1 MAIIK
6 TVRSIT
12 RHDIN
17 TVKTGV
23 NLLDWCVEH
32 HPNCFNFN
40 KVKTVVLC
48 NGLIIADVDELS
60 SEELQKALDFDVNGA
75 DYIEIRQAPRGLI
88 AGSYLLTALAV
99 GAAVVA
105 LPTVINWLID
115 IPELPNN
122 QGASSSSPNAN
133 LKAASN
139 QFRLRQGIPNKSGET
154 FCVPDFIQ
162 PSYFEYVNNLKVVK
176 ELFCVGEGS
185 HSISNIKDG
194 EALISSITGSS
205 ATVYDLVA
213 GDVVPADVQKTV
225 VGSNNIDGQELNA
238 PDAAIYKQTLD
249 IEFIAN
255 NQLKF
260 ADTETVIE
268 DFEWVIGSLFRIS
281 TGLSAGDYE
290 IANITDSGGF
300 YTIETVETTI
310 VTEASA
316 ATDLVRLNDD
326 GDPIDGW
333 TDYIV
338 IREAVGTDDVWFQ
351 ITMPQGI
358 ESKDGKRIEIDIEME
373 VVASL
378 TGSYSTSYLMSAS
391 FAGAD
396 RTEKAKTF
404 KLSDF
409 TGALSDLINADKV
422 EIRAR
427 RSTNKFD
434 GAAAQS
440 VKLEEVQWVV
450 DQDANDF
457 DGLTLLYLERKA
469 TRAALGSRD
478 NKINCIAQRKLK
490 LFDPNTGTVGA
501 TYEVTRQAADYI
513 FYVLYELGGLPLSA
527 IDTDALFDIKDNLP
541 TENLGYFDYSFDDKE
556 ISLEQR
562 IETAAN
568 AMRCTAFKSGRI
580 WSFVRDEEKPLRT
593 ALISPRIMKGY
604 GEESFS
610 FNKPNDKD
618 SVVIRYVD
626 PDENNN
632 KFIERRINQTTGAIE
647 DGRGDNPINIEM
659 DFCRNEAQAI
669 NRAELEIRKIAYI
682 MRSATLEVT
691 VDGLYVNLGDRIG
704 WANPIDND
712 TQHGEILSFSAGDY
726 DTTERFIDNGV
737 DTYYCYTTDEDGLPT
752 SAPFV
757 VAARVDTEFG
767 FTAATGQAYD
777 AVGYT
782 QLGSRYIIAT
792 LDNLNLS
799 DWTVISRSG
808 RNSDGSV
815 TIELSE
821 YNAAVYEE
829 D

>member
-17 TVKTGV
+17 TVKSGA
-23 NLLDWCVEH
+23 NLLDWCVEN
-32 HPNCFNFN
+32 HPNCFNFD

-48 NGLIIADVDELS
+48 NGLMIADVDELS
-60 SEELQKALDFDVNGA
+60 SEELQKSLDFDVNGA
-75 DYIEIRQAPRGLI
+75 DYIEIRQSPRGLI

-99 GAAVVA
+99 GAGIAA

-122 QGASSSSPNAN
+122 QGQSSSSPNAN

-139 QFRLRQGIPNKSGET
+139 QFRLRQGIPNKSGSS
-154 FCVPDFIQ
+154 FCMPDFIQ
-162 PSYFEYVNNLKVVK
+162 PSYFEYVNNLKVIK
-176 ELFCVGEGS
+176 EFFCVGEGS
-185 HSISNIKDG
+185 YDVTNVKDG

-205 ATVYDLVA
+205 SIIYDVVA
-213 GDVVPADVQKTV
+213 GDIVPVGIQKTV
-225 VGSNNIDGQELNA
+225 VGSNNINGQELNA
-238 PDAAIYKQTLD
+238 PDSNIYQQTFD
-249 IEFIAN
+249 VEFIAN

-260 ADTETVIE
+260 ADTETIIE
-268 DFEWVIGSLFRIS
+268 DFELVIG
-281 TGLSAGDYE
+281 GLLRVGSGVNAGDYE
-290 IANITDSGGF
+290 VANIADAGGF

-310 VTEASA
+310 TAAVSAS
-316 ATDLVRLNDD
+316 TDLTRLDED
-326 GDPIDGW
+326 GEPIDGW
-333 TDYIV
+333 TDFIT
-338 IREAVGTDDVWFQ
+338 IREVIGTDDVWFQ
-351 ITMPQGI
+351 IVMPQGI
-358 ESKDGKRIEIDIEME
+358 QDENGDRITIAVEME
-373 VVASL
+373 VRATLTNTSQAL
-378 TGSYSTSYLMSAS
+378 YQITGSFS
-391 FAGAD
+391 GAD

-404 KLSDF
+404 KLSEMV
-409 TGALSDLINADKV
+409 GATPALLAADKI

-427 RSTNKFD
+427 RATNKFD

-450 DQDANDF
+450 NQDTNEF
-457 DGLTLLYLERKA
+457 NGLTLLYLERKA
-469 TRAALGSRD
+469 TRAALGSRE

-490 LFDPNTGTVGA
+490 LFDLNTSTVGS

-513 FYVLYELGGLPLSA
+513 FYVLYELGGLPLTA
-527 IDTDALFDIKDNLP
+527 IDTDALFDIRDNL
-541 TENLGYFDYSFDDKE
+541 TAESLGYFDYSFDDKE

-562 IETAAN
+562 VETAAN

-580 WSFVRDEEKPLRT
+580 WSFVRDEERALRT

-626 PDENNN
+626 PDESNN

-647 DGRGDNPINIEM
+647 SGRGDNPLNIEM

-669 NRAELEIRKIAYI
+669 NRAELEVRKIAYI
-682 MRSATLEVT
+682 MRSATLDVT

-757 VAARVDTEFG
+757 VTTRVNTEFG
-767 FTAATGQAYD
+767 FTAVSGQAYD

-799 DWTVISRSG
+799 DWTVTSRSG